1 LSKPVLDER
10 KCPAMETCP
19 AIPAC
24 PEGAIRHVA
33 DKKAKLGGRI
43 VFELAICTGCGDC
56 VSACCGNAIALAEEI
71 PTTQENS
78 PEGVSNMLTIKVLG
92 SGCQNCVNLASLT
105 QRAIN
110 ALSIEANIVKVT
122 DFTEIMKY
130 KILATPGLVINEKVV
145 SAGRVPSEAEITTFI
160 TNALMEA

>member
-1 LSKPVLDER
+1 MKPLLDER
-10 KCPAMETCP
+10 KCPAIETCP

-33 DKKAKLGGRI
+33 DKSNRLGGRI
-43 VFELAICTGCGDC
+43 VFEYAICNDCGDC
-56 VSACCGNAIALAEEI
+56 VTACCGEAISLTEFNPIVEEK
-71 PTTQENS
+71 PSKGET
-78 PEGVSNMLTIKVLG
+78 NMLTIKVLG
-92 SGCQNCVNLASLT
+92 PGCQNCVNLANLT

-110 ALSIEANIVKVT
+110 ALSIEAKVEKVT
-122 DFTEIMKY
+122 DYTDIMKY

-160 TNALMEA
+160 TTALSEN